1 MKFGKPN
8 AALPCYFPFCSLL
21 SWSIIYFNVKV
32 ESVHVVR
39 WEASNDGHWRLEGS
53 SGKSS
58 GFPYSSQ
65 GCFAVE
71 YGRWCNITVFPG
83 IIEKG
88 VIILENNVS
97 QQPQTTDFA
106 VGSRVFPPPPPNGM
120 PKKETLPI
128 PSIHGHFSNLY
139 HFTNLQ
145 FFSFRLI
152 FKMLLEKVRNIFYC
166 LKASFIKIRYLTKF
180 EKLLLKICRNG
191 MLESISIFKKE
202 PKPTHK
208 GCTQRNI

>member
-65 GCFAVE
+65 GCFAVD
-71 YGRWCNITVFPG
+71 YSRWCNITVFPG
-83 IIEKG
+83 RIEKG
-88 VIILENNVS
+88 MIILGNNVS

-106 VGSRVFPPPPPNGM
+106 VGSRVFPLPNGM

-128 PSIHGHFSNLY
+128 PPIHGHFSNLY

-152 FKMLLEKVRNIFYC
+152 FKTLLW
-166 LKASFIKIRYLTKF
+166 
-180 EKLLLKICRNG
+180 
-191 MLESISIFKKE
+191 ES
-202 PKPTHK
+202 
-208 GCTQRNI
+208 